1 MLIYFRC
8 RRCQIALSA
17 ATQKADQPVNC
28 PRCKGEIIVPSASE
42 IAPDARK
49 AAIPAPAPPAQA
61 APVSNSPMPA
71 EVSAKTAP
79 VLAKPTRK
87 QVGRRALVAVAIG
100 MFILVA
106 GGWMTGWAWSKWKQ
120 PESQLAA
127 NLADSP
133 FDDAD
138 VEEVAATGDS
148 PVAVAAGTLQP
159 DILPPDA
166 SLNAGVSE
174 DEEDSAAAPR
184 PKVGPEKLPDAKGQ
198 VPVNGKLE
206 VKRRKDSSEED
217 LRKQLLWAP
226 EVGIKASDVPEMA
239 GTFIG
244 DQYQDP
250 GDEHLR
256 LEPSYVVKQVPEL
269 KTLPLRRGMANKI
282 DANAAKELH
291 FLGRELH
298 LLVDTHAAMNVGNK
312 PSTVLLG
319 EFMKLEARRD
329 KKPNWLRPEAVP
341 TLQQIL
347 GHEDLEVRLLL
358 VDLLTRIDGRA
369 SSLALVQ
376 HAVFDL
382 SSQVRDAAIKA
393 LNGRPREQYRSAL
406 VAALR
411 YPWAPAADHAAE
423 ALAALK
429 DSDAAPLL
437 VRMLKEPDPAAP
449 VVKKDHFRNDQ
460 LWKREVVRIKH
471 MDNCLVCHPPSNA
484 GNEFAQG
491 MVPGFAVLDKKR
503 VVPTSSLSPSLQSLV
518 TGGGGTTEA
527 SVVKGANGSGTI
539 NGHYSYNLPTAS
551 ISMSS
556 VAPFAV
562 RGDITYLRQD
572 FSIQQP
578 VRVEPANLSVD
589 LRFDYVVRFRPL
601 TEKQAREWKAQDK
614 RPDTYEQR
622 EAVLFALR
630 ELTGQ
635 DAGAASEAW
644 EKLFPTSEAESQIV
658 ELAGALLNAS
668 DYKKIAVIKKLQEAK
683 GAAYSEALAQAIP
696 QLEGKYQQK
705 ARAAL
710 VERMKRMTADTLR
723 DKLAETNRE
732 MQRAALAAVVW
743 KEEASLA
750 PELTA
755 LLDDPDAEVAEAALD
770 SLKALGIR
778 KPE

>member
-8 RRCQIALSA
+8 RRCRLALSA
-17 ATQKADQPVNC
+17 GTEKADHPMNC
-28 PRCKGEIIVPSASE
+28 PRCKGEVIVPSASE

-49 AAIPAPAPPAQA
+49 AAIAAPAPAAPA
-61 APVSNSPMPA
+61 VLVTHSPMPA
-71 EVSAKTAP
+71 EVSTKTAP
-79 VLAKPTRK
+79 VLTKRIRN
-87 QVGRRALVAVAIG
+87 QVGRRALIAGTIG
-100 MFILVA
+100 LSILVA
-106 GGWMTGWAWSKWKQ
+106 GGSMTGWVWSKWKQ
-120 PESQLAA
+120 PENQLAA
-127 NLADSP
+127 NLADSAT
-133 FDDAD
+133 DAAD
-138 VEEVAATGDS
+138 VEEVSATSDA
-148 PVAVAAGTLQP
+148 PVEVAAGRLQP

-166 SLNAGVSE
+166 GQNGGVIE
-174 DEEDSAAAPR
+174 EEEDSAAAPR
-184 PKVGPEKLPDAKGQ
+184 AEAGPEKLANAKGG

-206 VKRRKDSSEED
+206 VKRRREFSEED

-239 GTFIG
+239 ATFIR

-250 GDEHLR
+250 GDEYLR
-256 LEPSYVVKQVPEL
+256 LEPSYVVKQVPDL
-269 KTLPLRRGMANKI
+269 KTLPLRRGMANRI
-282 DANAAKELH
+282 DANAAKELQ

-298 LLVDTHAAMNVGNK
+298 LLVDKHAAMNGGNQ

-319 EFMKLEARRD
+319 EFMKMETRHD

-449 VVKKDHFRNDQ
+449 VVKKDHFKIDY
-460 LWKREVVRIKH
+460 LWKREVVRINH

-503 VVPTSSLSPSLQSLV
+503 VVPTSSLSPSAQTIV
-518 TGGGGTTEA
+518 TGGGAGVQPVITPSA
-527 SVVKGANGSGTI
+527 YPYAGVS
-539 NGHYSYNLPTAS
+539 P
-551 ISMSS
+551 ISESS
-556 VAPFAV
+556 VAPFTV

-589 LRFDYVVRFRPL
+589 LRFDYIVRFRPL
-601 TEKQAREWKAQDK
+601 TEKQTREWKAQAK

-635 DAGAASEAW
+635 DAGASAEAW
-644 EKLFPTSEAESQIV
+644 EKLFPTSEAESRIA

-668 DYKKIAVIKKLQEAK
+668 DYKKVAVIKKLQEAK
-683 GAAYSEALAQAIP
+683 GADNSEALAQAIP
-696 QLEGKYQQK
+696 QLEGKYQEK

-755 LLDDPDAEVAEAALD
+755 LLDDPDVEVAEAALN